1 MNFNVLDYWNA
12 IKEKTG
18 DSRFWN
24 SLQPQEQ
31 QMVIQSINLLIQVLM
46 NDPKAQDAQP

>member
-1 MNFNVLDYWNA
+1 MNFDVIKYWNA

-18 DSRFWN
+18 DSRHWN
-24 SLQPQEQ
+24 SLLLQEQ
-31 QMVIQSINLLIQVLM
+31 QMMIQSINLMIQVLM